1 VNTDLAKLTL
11 ALVAL
16 AAGVAAIVV
25 IALLLQGTAGPQ

>member
-1 VNTDLAKLTL
+1 VNTDVAKLTL

-25 IALLLQGTAGPQ
+25 VTLLLHGTAGPQ